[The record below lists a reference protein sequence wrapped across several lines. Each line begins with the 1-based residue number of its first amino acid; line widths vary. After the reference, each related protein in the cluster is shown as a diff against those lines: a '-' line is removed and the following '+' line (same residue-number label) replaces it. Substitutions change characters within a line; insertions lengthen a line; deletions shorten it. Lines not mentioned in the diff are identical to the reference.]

1 MKIVLDIGHTR
12 EHPGAANGTHGIDE
26 FTLNNIEAVG
36 LKQMLEKDGHEV
48 TVFYRDTYENLP
60 KQINALNPDIIL
72 SLHHNAAA
80 AKEAEGTE
88 VLHWHSSRLG
98 QILATSLQR
107 NICNALG
114 TKDRGLKPIKYD
126 DRGGH
131 QLGGTKAPCVILEP
145 IFMSNDNELEMFLHK
160 ITNYQYAILNSV
172 AEFEGVRQ

>member
-1 MKIVLDIGHTR
+1 MKIVIDVGHNR
-12 EHPGAANGTHGIDE
+12 NAPGAANGTYGIDE

-36 LKQMLEKDGHEV
+36 LKPLLENDGHDV
-48 TVFYRDTYENLP
+48 NIFYRDTYETLP
-60 KQINALNPDIIL
+60 KQINALNPDLIL

-80 AKEAEGTE
+80 AANAEGTE
-88 VLHWHSSRLG
+88 VLHWHTSRLG

-114 TKDRGLKPIKYD
+114 TRDRGLKPIKHD
-126 DRGGH
+126 DRGGY

-145 IFMSNDNELEMFLHK
+145 IFMSTDSELEMFLHK

-172 AEFEGVRQ
+172 AEFEAVR